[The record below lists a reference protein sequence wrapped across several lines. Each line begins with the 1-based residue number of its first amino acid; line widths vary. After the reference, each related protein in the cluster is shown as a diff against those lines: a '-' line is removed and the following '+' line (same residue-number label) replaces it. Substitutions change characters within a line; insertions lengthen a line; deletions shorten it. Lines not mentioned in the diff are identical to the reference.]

1 MTVTYVKLGWVK
13 AKIIEQHKGFTDD
26 ALNRMR
32 QTGKIV
38 EGVHWKKAR
47 GVVVYNYEKLDEYFD
62 NDGIAA

>member
-1 MTVTYVKLGWVK
+1 MTVTYVKLGLVK

-38 EGVHWKKAR
+38 EGVHWKKVR